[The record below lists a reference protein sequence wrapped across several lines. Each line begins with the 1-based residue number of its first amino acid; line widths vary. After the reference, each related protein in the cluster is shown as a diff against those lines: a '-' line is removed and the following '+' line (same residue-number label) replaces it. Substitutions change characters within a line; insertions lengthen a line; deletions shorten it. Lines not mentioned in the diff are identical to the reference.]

1 MNKGKGGQK
10 LPDYRNYNYED
21 KSNAHNNQF
30 SRATRNGKKK
40 RSWVSLIIHIIVLVL
55 VGITGYSMYKQPL
68 FIFGLKDTEVGYTQ
82 LKNFKQSLSNLS
94 ELSIN
99 SDQVTKLNGLGLSDI
114 AKQLEALSIKPEHIE
129 QLKSV
134 IEQINMLFNIFFG
147 LCILS
152 LILTILTLLFNR
164 TLLKL
169 LNFLSIAS
177 MLAIVVY
184 FMIAIDYLA
193 QRIAKLL
200 NNAYVQITPDQ
211 VIIEADATHNAI
223 ILLICCLALIFLS
236 LFFRSKRQIK
246 RL

>member
-1 MNKGKGGQK
+1 
-10 LPDYRNYNYED
+10 
-21 KSNAHNNQF
+21 
-30 SRATRNGKKK
+30 
-40 RSWVSLIIHIIVLVL
+40 
-55 VGITGYSMYKQPL
+55 MYKQPL

-82 LKNFKQSLSNLS
+82 LKNFKQSLSNLT

>member
-1 MNKGKGGQK
+1 MEQSRSQHPTYQRTQYQ
-10 LPDYRNYNYED
+10 PDY
-21 KSNAHNNQF
+21 QLQ
-30 SRATRNGKKK
+30 TTKK
-40 RSWVSLIIHIIVLVL
+40 RSWVSIIIHFIVLVL
-55 VGITGYSMYKQPL
+55 TAISGYSMYKQPL

-82 LKNFKQSLSNLS
+82 LKNFKQSLSNLT

-114 AKQLEALSIKPEHIE
+114 AKQLEALSIKPEHID

>member
-1 MNKGKGGQK
+1 M
-10 LPDYRNYNYED
+10 
-21 KSNAHNNQF
+21 
-30 SRATRNGKKK
+30 
-40 RSWVSLIIHIIVLVL
+40 
-55 VGITGYSMYKQPL
+55 
-68 FIFGLKDTEVGYTQ
+68 
-82 LKNFKQSLSNLS
+82 
-94 ELSIN
+94 
-99 SDQVTKLNGLGLSDI
+99 
-114 AKQLEALSIKPEHIE
+114 
-129 QLKSV
+129 

-200 NNAYVQITPDQ
+200 NNAYVQITIKDQ
-211 VIIEADATHNAI
+211 YH
-223 ILLICCLALIFLS
+223 
-236 LFFRSKRQIK
+236 RSRCYT
-246 RL
+246 